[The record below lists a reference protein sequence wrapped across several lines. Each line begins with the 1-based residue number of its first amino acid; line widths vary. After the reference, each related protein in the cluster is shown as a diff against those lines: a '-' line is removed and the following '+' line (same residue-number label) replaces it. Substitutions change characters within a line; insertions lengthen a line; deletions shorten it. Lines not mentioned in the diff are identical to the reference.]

1 MTSPLKIGITG
12 GIGSGKTTV
21 SNLFSHLGIPVYSSD
36 DRARWL
42 MNNNRSIIAKVNE
55 LFGPGSYVNNEL
67 NRQHISAQAFSNQKL
82 IEELNQVVHPAV
94 FADFDEWVASQS
106 APYILKEAALLFES
120 NSYLGLDAI
129 ITVDAPLQVRIERT
143 MQRDHVSEEAVM
155 KRINNQ
161 MPDKAKR
168 EAADYVIINDSSE
181 PLLPQVLTLHDLW
194 TA

>member
-1 MTSPLKIGITG
+1 
-12 GIGSGKTTV
+12 
-21 SNLFSHLGIPVYSSD
+21 
-36 DRARWL
+36 
-42 MNNNRSIIAKVNE
+42 
-55 LFGPGSYVNNEL
+55 
-67 NRQHISAQAFSNQKL
+67 
-82 IEELNQVVHPAV
+82 VVHPAV